1 MDSRF
6 SFLIRLIKGQ
16 VNKTFIIINLLSLF
30 LFTHNA
36 TAKENTKIDREYEF
50 NIPAQSLSKSLNK
63 LSDIAKISF
72 LFPYDLVENKVGKS
86 VQGKYSAQQAL
97 TMLLKNTNLEGE
109 LSGKRAFLIK
119 PLTINKNYND
129 KLGKNQMKSQ
139 KTLLATIFTLL
150 FSSTATAEEA
160 AVNNANKSEEIER
173 IAVTGSHIKRNDM
186 EGPSPL
192 TSLSS
197 ADIAK
202 SGVTDLIGLFTKLPM
217 AGQGTFSTQGNSSDN
232 TSNGG
237 SSVSLRGLGA
247 DSTLILVN
255 GRRVSVSPFAN
266 NIDTAF
272 VDINNIPLAA
282 IKRVDILKD
291 GASATY
297 GSDAVA
303 GVINIV
309 LRDDIEGVE
318 LSGKLGTTAD
328 GGGEEQ
334 SVSLVWGNS
343 TDNTSHTF
351 ALDFFNREEI
361 LYGDRSFSKS
371 SNQAALNPNDPFAT
385 DFRSSSGFPGTIALA
400 SDSTIR
406 MPDTF
411 GNDVCATS
419 DIVGN
424 LCRYDYAPVMTS
436 TPASE
441 RVSFIYMGNYE
452 ISDDVR
458 AFAELNGMNSKY
470 TTRGAGSPS
479 FNELFMSGDNI
490 NHPFADMPSHEFYQ
504 QDLTMRRR
512 MLDIGNREK
521 RTNSDYYRA
530 IVGVRGEI
538 EDWNWEA
545 AYSYIKQETVERGV
559 NGFPNSRRTQEAI
572 DSGLWNP
579 FEPSSNSQ
587 ESLDFIET
595 QTSRIGKSTSKSLD
609 AKISGPLMEME
620 NGDLGL
626 AVGIEYRENSISDNP
641 DDQFLRGE
649 VFGTEATQANGS
661 RDNTAVFA
669 ELAIPVLD
677 NLEVQLAVRH
687 EDYSDFGTTTDPK
700 VAFMWNPSD
709 SLSIRGSFG
718 TAFRAPSLHQIGLGN
733 TDESPNLVDDVRC
746 AAVGN
751 VNKACEPQEYTAVL
765 SGNKDLGPE
774 ESESYNLGVIYEM
787 TENFDFSVDYYSYDI
802 ENVIT
807 KDTQFK
813 FSNQGNDPLVVE
825 RLPSSVA
832 GDPGE
837 VVRIFDQYENI
848 GNVVTTGLDI
858 EANYALAS
866 DIGEFKFTYALNYV
880 LTYED
885 SRPNPDGSMRI
896 DTQEGDFEQ
905 PEIRWTFNTSWNK
918 DDWNANIAVN
928 YIGEFKQDAAVQAE
942 GMADIDSMTTVD
954 TTINYIGIENVTLT
968 LGATN
973 LFNEEPPF
981 SYHDFMGYVN
991 STHNAVGRFTYV
1003 QAKYKF

>member
-1 MDSRF
+1 MTVLNNRKHALALSITAALFASQSYLAVAAEKDS
-6 SFLIRLIKGQ
+6 
-16 VNKTFIIINLLSLF
+16 V
-30 LFTHNA
+30 
-36 TAKENTKIDREYEF
+36 
-50 NIPAQSLSKSLNK
+50 
-63 LSDIAKISF
+63 
-72 LFPYDLVENKVGKS
+72 
-86 VQGKYSAQQAL
+86 
-97 TMLLKNTNLEGE
+97 
-109 LSGKRAFLIK
+109 
-119 PLTINKNYND
+119 
-129 KLGKNQMKSQ
+129 
-139 KTLLATIFTLL
+139 
-150 FSSTATAEEA
+150 
-160 AVNNANKSEEIER
+160 ER
-173 IAVTGSHIKRNDM
+173 IQVTGSHIQRTDM

-192 TSLSS
+192 TSLS
-197 ADIAK
+197 AEDIAN

-303 GVINIV
+303 GVINII
-309 LRDDIEGVE
+309 LRDDVEGAE
-318 LSGKLGTTAD
+318 ISAKLGDTAD
-328 GGGEEQ
+328 GGGKEKNL
-334 SVSLVWGNS
+334 SIVWGSS
-343 TDNTSHTF
+343 TEKSSHTF
-351 ALDFFNREEI
+351 ALDYFDREEI
-361 LYGDRSFSKS
+361 LYADRDYSKS
-371 SNQAALNPNDPFAT
+371 ANQKALRPNDPFAT

-400 SDSTIR
+400 SDSTNR
-406 MPDTF
+406 LPDTF
-411 GNDVCATS
+411 GNDVCAEA

-436 TPASE
+436 VPATE
-441 RVSFIYMGNYE
+441 RASFIYLGKYE
-452 ISDDVR
+452 INDNLR
-458 AFAELNGMNSKY
+458 GFAELNGQHSK
-470 TTRGAGSPS
+470 TTIRGAGSPS
-479 FNELFMSGDNI
+479 FNELFMAGDNV
-490 NHPFADMPSHEFYQ
+490 NHPFADLPEDEFYQ

-512 MLDIGNREK
+512 MVDIGNREK
-521 RTNSDYYRA
+521 RVTSNYYRS
-530 IVGVRGEI
+530 IIGLQGEI
-538 EDWNWEA
+538 KDWSWEV
-545 AYSYIKQETVERGV
+545 AYNYIKSESTERGV

-595 QTSRIGKSTSKSLD
+595 TTTRIGKSTSKSFD
-609 AKISGPLMEME
+609 GKISGSLMEMAH
-620 NGDLGL
+620 GDLGL
-626 AVGIEYRENSISDNP
+626 AVGVEYREESISDNP

-661 RDNTAVFA
+661 RDNTSIFA

-677 NLEVQLAVRH
+677 NLEVQVAVRH

-700 VAFMWNPSD
+700 VAFIWQTTD
-709 SLSIRGSFG
+709 SLSLRGSYG

-733 TDESPNLVDDVRC
+733 TDESPNLVDSVRC

-765 SGNKDLGPE
+765 SGNADLGPE
-774 ESESYNLGVIYEM
+774 ESKSYNLGLIYELADNM
-787 TENFDFSVDYYSYDI
+787 DFSVDYYDYDI

-813 FSNQGNDPLVVE
+813 FSKLGNDPSVVE
-825 RLPSSVA
+825 RLPSGVA

-848 GNVVTTGLDI
+848 GNITTSGLDV
-858 EANYALAS
+858 EANYGLET
-866 DIGEFKFTYALNYV
+866 DMGDFRFTYALNYV
-880 LTYED
+880 LSYED
-885 SRPNPDGSMRI
+885 ARPNADGSMRI

-905 PEIRWTFNTSWNK
+905 PEVRWSFNTAWVQG
-918 DDWNANIAVN
+918 DWNANMAVN
-928 YIGEFKQDAAVQAE
+928 YVGEFKQDASVATE
-942 GMADIDSMTTVD
+942 GMSDIDSLTTVD
-954 TTINYIGIENVTLT
+954 TTVNYIGIKDTTLSI
-968 LGATN
+968 GATN

-981 SYHDFMGYVN
+981 SYHDFMGFV
-991 STHNAVGRFTYV
+991 SGTHNSQGRFVYV
-1003 QAKYKF
+1003 KASYKF

>member
-1 MDSRF
+1 MKVLNSRKHA
-6 SFLIRLIKGQ
+6 LA
-16 VNKTFIIINLLSLF
+16 LSI
-30 LFTHNA
+30 TVA
-36 TAKENTKIDREYEF
+36 
-50 NIPAQSLSKSLNK
+50 
-63 LSDIAKISF
+63 
-72 LFPYDLVENKVGKS
+72 
-86 VQGKYSAQQAL
+86 
-97 TMLLKNTNLEGE
+97 
-109 LSGKRAFLIK
+109 
-119 PLTINKNYND
+119 
-129 KLGKNQMKSQ
+129 
-139 KTLLATIFTLL
+139 LLA
-150 FSSTATAEEA
+150 SQSYSVVAAETDE
-160 AVNNANKSEEIER
+160 VER
-173 IAVTGSHIKRNDM
+173 IEVTGSHIKRSDM

-192 TSLSS
+192 TSISS
-197 ADIAK
+197 EDIAN

-309 LRDDIEGVE
+309 LRDDIEGAE
-318 LSGKLGTTAD
+318 ISAKFGDTAD
-328 GGGEEQ
+328 GGGEEKNI
-334 SVSLVWGNS
+334 SIVWGNS
-343 TDNTSHTF
+343 TEKTSHTF
-351 ALDFFNREEI
+351 ALDYFEREEI
-361 LYGDRSFSKS
+361 LYGDRDYSKS
-371 SNQAALNPNDPFAT
+371 SNQASLRPNDPFTT

-400 SDSTIR
+400 DAPGKR
-406 MPDTF
+406 LADVW
-411 GNDVCATS
+411 GNDTCPTA
-419 DIVGN
+419 DITQDTDENGNLTGYN
-424 LCRYDYAPVMTS
+424 LCRYDYASGMTS
-436 TPASE
+436 VPASE
-441 RVSFIYMGNYE
+441 RASFIYMGKYE
-452 ISDDVR
+452 INDHLR
-458 AFAELNGMNSKY
+458 GFAELNGQHSK
-470 TTRGAGSPS
+470 TTIRGAGSPS
-479 FNELFMSGDNI
+479 FNELFMSGNNV
-490 NHPFADMPSHEFYQ
+490 NHPFADMPNHEFYQ

-521 RTNSDYYRA
+521 RVTKDYYRS
-530 IVGVRGEI
+530 ILGLQGEI
-538 EDWNWEA
+538 KDWSWEV
-545 AYSYIKQETVERGV
+545 AYNYIKSTSTERGV
-559 NGFPNSRRTQEAI
+559 NGFPNSRRVQEAI

-595 QTSRIGKSTSKSLD
+595 TTSRIGKSTSKSFD
-609 AKISGPLMEME
+609 GKISGSVMEME
-620 NGDLGL
+620 HGDLGL
-626 AVGIEYRENSISDNP
+626 AVGFEYREESIADNP

-661 RDNTAVFA
+661 RDNTSIFA
-669 ELAIPVLD
+669 EIAIPVLD
-677 NLEVQLAVRH
+677 NLEVQVAVRH

-700 VAFMWNPSD
+700 VAFIWQASD
-709 SLSIRGSFG
+709 SLSLRGSYG

-733 TDESPNLVDDVRC
+733 TDESPNLVDSVRC

-751 VNKACEPQEYTAVL
+751 INKACEPQEYTAVL
-765 SGNKDLGPE
+765 SGNDDLGPE
-774 ESESYNLGVIYEM
+774 ESTSYNLGLIYEIAD
-787 TENFDFSVDYYSYDI
+787 NLDFSVDYYDYDI

-813 FSNQGNDPLVVE
+813 FSTLGSDPSVVE
-825 RLPSSVA
+825 RLPSSIA

-848 GNVVTTGLDI
+848 GNVTTSGLDI
-858 EANYALAS
+858 EANYGLET
-866 DIGEFKFTYALNYV
+866 DMGDFKFSYALNYV
-880 LTYED
+880 LSYED
-885 SRPNPDGSMRI
+885 ARPNADGSMRI

-905 PEIRWTFNTSWNK
+905 PEVRWSFNTTWVK
-918 DDWNANIAVN
+918 GDWNASMAVN
-928 YIGEFKQDAAVQAE
+928 YIGEFKQDSAVFKE
-942 GMADIDSMTTVD
+942 GMSDIDSWTTVD
-954 TTINYIGIENVTLT
+954 TTVNYIGIENTTLS

-991 STHNAVGRFTYV
+991 STHSAQGRFVYV
-1003 QAKYKF
+1003 KASYKF

>member
-1 MDSRF
+1 MKVLNS
-6 SFLIRLIKGQ
+6 SKHALA
-16 VNKTFIIINLLSLF
+16 LSITAALF
-30 LFTHNA
+30 A
-36 TAKENTKIDREYEF
+36 S
-50 NIPAQSLSKSLNK
+50 QSYSV
-63 LSDIAKISF
+63 IA
-72 LFPYDLVENKVGKS
+72 
-86 VQGKYSAQQAL
+86 
-97 TMLLKNTNLEGE
+97 
-109 LSGKRAFLIK
+109 
-119 PLTINKNYND
+119 
-129 KLGKNQMKSQ
+129 
-139 KTLLATIFTLL
+139 
-150 FSSTATAEEA
+150 AEADE
-160 AVNNANKSEEIER
+160 VER
-173 IAVTGSHIKRNDM
+173 IEVTGSHIKRTDM

-192 TSLSS
+192 TSISS
-197 ADIAK
+197 EDIAN

-309 LRDDIEGVE
+309 LRDDIEGAE
-318 LSGKLGTTAD
+318 ISAKFGDTAD
-328 GGGEEQ
+328 GGGEEKNI
-334 SVSLVWGNS
+334 SLVWGNS
-343 TDNTSHTF
+343 TEKTSHTF
-351 ALDFFNREEI
+351 ALDYFDREEI
-361 LYGDRSFSKS
+361 LYGDRDYSKS
-371 SNQAALNPNDPFAT
+371 SNQAALRPNDPFAT

-411 GNDVCATS
+411 GNDVCAAE

-436 TPASE
+436 VPATE
-441 RVSFIYMGNYE
+441 RASFIYMGKYE
-452 ISDDVR
+452 INDNLHG
-458 AFAELNGMNSKY
+458 FAELNGQHSK
-470 TTRGAGSPS
+470 TTIRGAGSPS
-479 FNELFMSGDNI
+479 FNELFMSGDNV
-490 NHPFADMPSHEFYQ
+490 NHPFADMPTHDFYQ

-512 MLDIGNREK
+512 MVDIGNREK
-521 RTNSDYYRA
+521 RVTSDYYRA
-530 IVGVRGEI
+530 ILGLKGEVN
-538 EDWNWEA
+538 DWSWEV
-545 AYSYIKQETVERGV
+545 AYNYIKSSSTERGV

-595 QTSRIGKSTSKSLD
+595 TTSRIGKSTSKSFD
-609 AKISGPLMEME
+609 GKISGSLMEME
-620 NGDLGL
+620 HGDLGL
-626 AVGIEYRENSISDNP
+626 AVGVEYREESIADNP

-661 RDNTAVFA
+661 RDNTSIFA
-669 ELAIPVLD
+669 ELAIPVLE
-677 NLEVQLAVRH
+677 NLEVQLAVRR

-700 VAFMWNPSD
+700 IAFIWQATD
-709 SLSIRGSFG
+709 SLSLRGSYG

-733 TDESPNLVDDVRC
+733 TDESPNLVDTVRC

-751 VNKACEPQEYTAVL
+751 INKACEPQEYTAVL
-765 SGNKDLGPE
+765 SGNDDLGPE
-774 ESESYNLGVIYEM
+774 ESTSYNLGVIYEV
-787 TENFDFSVDYYSYDI
+787 TENLDFSIDYYDYDI

-813 FSNQGNDPLVVE
+813 FSTLGNDPSVVE
-825 RLPSSVA
+825 RLPSNLA

-837 VVRIFDQYENI
+837 VVRIFDQFENI
-848 GNVVTTGLDI
+848 GNVTTSGLDI
-858 EANYALAS
+858 EANYGLET
-866 DIGEFKFTYALNYV
+866 DMGDFKFSYVINYV
-880 LTYED
+880 LSYED
-885 SRPNPDGSMRI
+885 ARPNADGSMRI

-905 PEIRWTFNTSWNK
+905 PEVRWSFNTAWVNG
-918 DDWNANIAVN
+918 DWNASMAVN
-928 YIGEFKQDAAVQAE
+928 YIGEFKQDASVAAD
-942 GMADIDSMTTVD
+942 GISDIDSWTTVD
-954 TTINYIGIENVTLT
+954 TTVNYIGIENTTLS

-991 STHNAVGRFTYV
+991 STHSAQGRFVYV
-1003 QAKYKF
+1003 KASYKF

>member
-1 MDSRF
+1 MKVLNSRKHTLALSITAALF
-6 SFLIRLIKGQ
+6 ASQSFLA
-16 VNKTFIIINLLSLF
+16 V
-30 LFTHNA
+30 A
-36 TAKENTKIDREYEF
+36 AEAD
-50 NIPAQSLSKSLNK
+50 
-63 LSDIAKISF
+63 
-72 LFPYDLVENKVGKS
+72 S
-86 VQGKYSAQQAL
+86 V
-97 TMLLKNTNLEGE
+97 
-109 LSGKRAFLIK
+109 
-119 PLTINKNYND
+119 
-129 KLGKNQMKSQ
+129 
-139 KTLLATIFTLL
+139 
-150 FSSTATAEEA
+150 
-160 AVNNANKSEEIER
+160 ER
-173 IAVTGSHIKRNDM
+173 IQVTGSHIKRTDM

-192 TSLSS
+192 TSLS
-197 ADIAK
+197 AEDIAN

-309 LRDDIEGVE
+309 LRDDVEGVE
-318 LSGKLGTTAD
+318 VSAKFGDTAD
-328 GGGEEQ
+328 GGGEEKNI
-334 SVSLVWGNS
+334 SIVWGNS
-343 TDNTSHTF
+343 TEKSSHTF
-351 ALDFFNREEI
+351 ALDYFDREEI
-361 LYGDRSFSKS
+361 LYGDRDYSKS
-371 SNQAALNPNDPFAT
+371 ANQAGLRPNDPFAT

-400 SDSTIR
+400 SDSTNR

-411 GNDVCATS
+411 GNDVCPAEQ
-419 DIVGN
+419 IVGN
-424 LCRYDYAPVMTS
+424 LCRYDYAPMMTS
-436 TPASE
+436 VPATE
-441 RVSFIYMGNYE
+441 RASFIYMGKYE
-452 ISDDVR
+452 INDHLR
-458 AFAELNGMNSKY
+458 AFAELNGQHSK
-470 TTRGAGSPS
+470 TTIRGAGSPS
-479 FNELFMSGDNI
+479 FNELFMAGDNV
-490 NHPFADMPSHEFYQ
+490 NHPFADMATHEFYQ

-512 MLDIGNREK
+512 MVDIGNREK
-521 RTNSDYYRA
+521 RVTSDYYRS
-530 IVGVRGEI
+530 ILGLQGEFQ
-538 EDWNWEA
+538 DWSWEV
-545 AYSYIKQETVERGV
+545 AYNYIKSTSTERGV

-595 QTSRIGKSTSKSLD
+595 TTARIGKSTSKSFD
-609 AKISGPLMEME
+609 GKISGSLMEMSH
-620 NGDLGL
+620 GDLGL
-626 AVGIEYRENSISDNP
+626 AVGFEYREESISDNP

-661 RDNTAVFA
+661 RDNTSVFA

-677 NLEVQLAVRH
+677 NLEVQVAVRH

-700 VAFMWNPSD
+700 VAFIWQPTE
-709 SLSIRGSFG
+709 SLSLRGSYG

-751 VNKACEPQEYTAVL
+751 INKACEPQEYTAVL
-765 SGNKDLGPE
+765 SGNADLGPE
-774 ESESYNLGVIYEM
+774 ESTSYNLGLIYEIAD
-787 TENFDFSVDYYSYDI
+787 NLDFSIDYYDYDI

-813 FSNQGNDPLVVE
+813 FSTLGADPTVVE
-825 RLPSSVA
+825 RLPSTIA

-848 GNVVTTGLDI
+848 GNITTSGLDI
-858 EANYALAS
+858 EANYGLETDMGDFRFS
-866 DIGEFKFTYALNYV
+866 YVVNYV
-880 LTYED
+880 LSYED
-885 SRPNPDGSMRI
+885 ARPNADGSMRI

-905 PEIRWTFNTSWNK
+905 PEIRWSFNTVWVQG
-918 DDWNANIAVN
+918 DWNASMAVN
-928 YIGEFKQDAAVQAE
+928 YIGEFKQDASVATE
-942 GMADIDSMTTVD
+942 GMSDVDSWTTVD
-954 TTINYIGIENVTLT
+954 TTVNYIGIENTTLSI
-968 LGATN
+968 GATN

-981 SYHDFMGYVN
+981 AYHDFMGFVN
-991 STHNAVGRFTYV
+991 STHNSQGRFVYV
-1003 QAKYKF
+1003 KASYKF